1 LDLVNTL
8 RSLAILIPGFFLAL
22 PVTVSGQDQASS
34 SGTDDTTESSVDGIR
49 MISPV
54 TQSNVD
60 AVLARLHQRESLRE
74 LTAAESNTLISA
86 VPSGT
91 YFYAYGFQL
100 ENSGGA
106 SDFIVSH
113 ERGTE
118 WHHFEL
124 HKQANDEAVL
134 LGFATGKDAGKFE
147 YYSKQYGP
155 TPNLLPQP
163 SDDFNV
169 LMILPLEL
177 IGKITRQDIQIGST
191 EATTLDAAFLP
202 KK

>member
-1 LDLVNTL
+1 MDLVNTL

-49 MISPV
+49 MISPA
-54 TQSNVD
+54 TQSNAD
-60 AVLARLHQRESLRE
+60 TVLAGLRERGSLRQ
-74 LTAAESNTLISA
+74 LTAAESNTLTSG

-100 ENSGGA
+100 ERSGEPA
-106 SDFIVSH
+106 DFIVSRN
-113 ERGTE
+113 RGAK
-118 WHHFEL
+118 WRQFEL
-124 HKQANDEAVL
+124 HKRANDEIFL
-134 LGFATGKDAGKFE
+134 LGFTTGKDAGKFE

-169 LMILPLEL
+169 LMILPLKL
-177 IGKITRQDIQIGST
+177 IGKITRQQIQIGSA
-191 EATTLDAAFLP
+191 EATTLDAALLP